1 MIETRS
7 FKLGKDKLILALI
20 ISAFVGVAISYSDFY
35 LFHFVLLILSTIWIY
50 QIKENEFRLNLD
62 LFTKNH
68 VEKYHKCL
76 FY

>member
-35 LFHFVLLILSTIWIY
+35 LFHFVLLMLSTIMIY

-62 LFTKNH
+62 LFTNSPAFA
-68 VEKYHKCL
+68 L
-76 FY
+76 PNTLP